1 MKRICLFVNLLLIT
15 AAASHAQQL
24 FPAAKAPFA
33 DSLKYFSIRS
43 IPQNLYTNN
52 LAFFCRT
59 ELQLEKRT
67 KIPLRFRLGSMDYV
81 DALEGKK
88 KQ

>member
-1 MKRICLFVNLLLIT
+1 MKPICLFVNLLLIT
-15 AAASHAQQL
+15 ATKSHAQQL
-24 FPAAKAPFA
+24 FPASKPQSA

-43 IPQNLYTNN
+43 IPQNLYTKN

-67 KIPLRFRLGSMDYV
+67 KVPFRFRLGSMDYV

-88 KQ
+88 RQ

>member
-1 MKRICLFVNLLLIT
+1 MKPICLFVNLLLIT
-15 AAASHAQQL
+15 AATSHAQQL
-24 FPAAKAPFA
+24 FPAGKLQSA
-33 DSLKYFSIRS
+33 DSLKIFSIRS
-43 IPQNLYTNN
+43 IPQNIYSKN

-67 KIPLRFRLGSMDYV
+67 KIPFRFRLGSMEYV

-88 KQ
+88 RQ

>member
-15 AAASHAQQL
+15 HGAIHAQQL
-24 FPAAKAPFA
+24 IPAAKPVLA
-33 DSLKYFSIRS
+33 DSLKNFPIRI
-43 IPQNLYTNN
+43 IPKNIYSKN

-67 KIPLRFRLGSMDYV
+67 KIPFRFRLGSMEYV

-88 KQ
+88 KR

>member
-15 AAASHAQQL
+15 AGKSHAQQL
-24 FPAAKAPFA
+24 FPAAKPPLA
-33 DSLKYFSIRS
+33 DSLKNFSIRS
-43 IPQNLYTNN
+43 IPQNLYTKN

-67 KIPLRFRLGSMDYV
+67 KVAFRFRLGSMDYV

-88 KQ
+88 RQ

>member
-15 AAASHAQQL
+15 AAACNAQQL
-24 FPAAKAPFA
+24 FPAVKPPLA
-33 DSLKYFSIRS
+33 DSLKTSLFAASPEPIYQE
-43 IPQNLYTNN
+43 PG
-52 LAFFCRT
+52 FFCRT

-67 KIPLRFRLGSMDYV
+67 KIPFRFRLGSMDYV

>member
-1 MKRICLFVNLLLIT
+1 LKPICLFVNLLLIT
-15 AAASHAQQL
+15 PAAIQAQQL
-24 FPAAKAPFA
+24 TPAGKPLIA
-33 DSLKYFSIRS
+33 DSLKNFSMRL
-43 IPQNLYTNN
+43 IPNNIYSKN

-67 KIPLRFRLGSMDYV
+67 KIPFRFRLGSMEYV

-88 KQ
+88 KR